1 MQLKNSHNIS
11 IHSNMFSVKD
21 IKNPTII
28 ENSVNGRL
36 VLKNKQL
43 ELVQSPVNDYWGSLF
58 SNSVWNTLGIW
69 LTMSLASRLRPNFWN
84 AAAFNFFTK

>member
-1 MQLKNSHNIS
+1 MFLRCLNAINIS

-43 ELVQSPVNDYWGSLF
+43 ELVQSPVNDY
-58 SNSVWNTLGIW
+58 
-69 LTMSLASRLRPNFWN
+69 
-84 AAAFNFFTK
+84 